1 MPIKVKIPGG
11 WKVVDKRT
19 GRVFHTYRGH
29 NAKSKAVK
37 VVRKGY

>member
-1 MPIKVKIPGG
+1 MPVKVKIPGG

-19 GRVFHTYRGH
+19 GRVLHTYKGH
-29 NAKSKAVK
+29 NAKSKATK